1 MLDSNF
7 DQLKINVV
15 RAVLDTERPEVLHQ
29 IWSIISSTAAGGTA
43 ALSSV
48 EKDEIDLARQQIESG
63 LTKPWSQILSE
74 QKDEE

>member
-1 MLDSNF
+1 MFESNF

-15 RAVLDTERPEVLHQ
+15 HEVLDTERPEVLHQ
-29 IWSIISSTAAGGTA
+29 IWSIISSRTAGGTA